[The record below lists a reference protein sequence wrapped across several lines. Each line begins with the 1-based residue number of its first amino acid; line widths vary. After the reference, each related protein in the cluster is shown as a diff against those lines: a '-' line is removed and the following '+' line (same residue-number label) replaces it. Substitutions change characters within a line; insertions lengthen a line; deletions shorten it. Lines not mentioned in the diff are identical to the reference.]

1 MKKGCHGPQN
11 RDCSS
16 FWCPLRPEVTSEA
29 VMATK
34 MVVGVNMHEV
44 FQVVDFKSEVKFD
57 MQGH

>member
-1 MKKGCHGPQN
+1 MALK
-11 RDCSS
+11 
-16 FWCPLRPEVTSEA
+16 FLRPEVTSEA